1 MAPTLPI
8 HIITIDENADA
19 SRALAM
25 LAGGDSPQMEIRSQR
40 RLYVFVMVLEIVNS
54 ASGVHSSANAVR

>member
-19 SRALAM
+19 SPALAM
-25 LAGGDSPQMEIRSQR
+25 LPGGASPQMKIRSQR
-40 RLYVFVMVLEIVNS
+40 RLNVSVMVLEIVNS
-54 ASGVHSSANAVR
+54 GSGRNLGEATLV